1 MKIDIHTSDDITI
14 VTLSGELNG
23 RTAPDVQAKLL
34 PFIQP
39 DCKLVLDMRAV
50 TYMSSAG
57 LRFMLL
63 IHRQTTNQG
72 GQVVLTGLS
81 EWVKDTMSITGF
93 LDFFD
98 AYASLDDGIEAVRR
112 V

>member
-1 MKIDIHTSDDITI
+1 MKIEIHSGDDITI

-23 RTAPDVQAKLL
+23 RTAPDVQTQLL

-39 DCKLVLDMRAV
+39 GCKIVLDMRGV

-63 IHRQTTNQG
+63 IHRQTANQG
-72 GQVVLTGLS
+72 GRIVLTGLT
-81 EWVKDTMSITGF
+81 EWVEDTMSITGF
-93 LDFFD
+93 LDFFE
-98 AYASLDDGIEAVRR
+98 AYDSLDDGIEAVRHI
-112 V
+112 